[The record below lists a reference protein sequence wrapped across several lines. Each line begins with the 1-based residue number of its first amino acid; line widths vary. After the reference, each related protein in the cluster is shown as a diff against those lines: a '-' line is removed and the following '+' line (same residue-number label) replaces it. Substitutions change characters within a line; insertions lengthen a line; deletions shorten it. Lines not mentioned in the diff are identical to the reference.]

1 MSETQRERT
10 GSMAY
15 VIYTDL
21 CNLCGK
27 CVEECPLQAIS
38 REGDDVVI
46 DPEICTEC
54 GYCADICPEG
64 AIRGQ

>member
-1 MSETQRERT
+1 
-10 GSMAY
+10 MAY
-15 VIYTDL
+15 VIYSDK
-21 CNLCGK
+21 CNLCGN
-27 CVEECPLQAIS
+27 CVEECPLQAIT
-38 REGDDVVI
+38 REGDDIVI

>member
-1 MSETQRERT
+1 
-10 GSMAY
+10 MAY

-21 CNLCGK
+21 CNLCGT
-27 CVEECPLQAIS
+27 CFEECPLRAIV
-38 REGDDVVI
+38 REGEGYTI

-54 GYCADICPEG
+54 GYCADICPEQ